1 MRNGWV
7 WGRAPA
13 TIANVGPGF
22 DVFALAIHGPRDE
35 VAIRPA
41 DKDSLAVEGV
51 GAAGLPTKF
60 SENTAGIVID
70 ALRAATGNFQ
80 PLQVRV
86 RKGVPSSRGLGSSA
100 ASCAGAALA
109 YLKAFPSS
117 SSLGAEGFIQAAV
130 AGEAAVSGRHYDN
143 VAAALLGGFVTV
155 ASTQP
160 LILQRVTVSSRVALA
175 IAIPDIL
182 LKTADMRQVLPD
194 LVPLRDAVGNIG
206 RAATLALAL
215 SRGDASLA
223 GRCLEDRIAEPARAL
238 FLSGF
243 AEAKAAALGAGATG
257 FAISGSGSTVFGFAP
272 NQAIAGSAANAMC
285 GAFKALG
292 THATPLVTT
301 ADNSVPLGAVV
312 WKAGPRFSIVAA

>member
-41 DKDSLAVEGV
+41 EKDSLAVEGV

-70 ALRAATGNFQ
+70 ALRAATGIFQ

-109 YLKAFPSS
+109 FLKAFPSS

-182 LKTADMRQVLPD
+182 LKTADMRRSEEHTSEL
-194 LVPLRDAVGNIG
+194 
-206 RAATLALAL
+206 
-215 SRGDASLA
+215 
-223 GRCLEDRIAEPARAL
+223 
-238 FLSGF
+238 
-243 AEAKAAALGAGATG
+243 
-257 FAISGSGSTVFGFAP
+257 
-272 NQAIAGSAANAMC
+272 
-285 GAFKALG
+285 
-292 THATPLVTT
+292 
-301 ADNSVPLGAVV
+301 
-312 WKAGPRFSIVAA
+312 

>member
-70 ALRAATGNFQ
+70 ALRAATGIFQ

-109 YLKAFPSS
+109 LLKAFPSPRW
-117 SSLGAEGFIQAAV
+117 LGVSGFIHAAV
-130 AGEAAVSGRHYDN
+130 AAAAAGSGRHYDN
-143 VAAALLGGFVTV
+143 VAAALLRGVVTV
-155 ASTQP
+155 AST
-160 LILQRVTVSSRVALA
+160 
-175 IAIPDIL
+175 
-182 LKTADMRQVLPD
+182 
-194 LVPLRDAVGNIG
+194 
-206 RAATLALAL
+206 
-215 SRGDASLA
+215 
-223 GRCLEDRIAEPARAL
+223 
-238 FLSGF
+238 
-243 AEAKAAALGAGATG
+243 
-257 FAISGSGSTVFGFAP
+257 
-272 NQAIAGSAANAMC
+272 
-285 GAFKALG
+285 
-292 THATPLVTT
+292 
-301 ADNSVPLGAVV
+301 
-312 WKAGPRFSIVAA
+312 

>member
-41 DKDSLAVEGV
+41 EEDSLAVEGV
-51 GAAGLPTKF
+51 DAEGIPTKF

-70 ALRAATGNFQ
+70 ALRAATGISQ
-80 PLQVRV
+80 PLRVRV

-143 VAAALLGGFVTV
+143 VAAALLGIDGVRPCSESGNRGSGRERDV
-155 ASTQP
+155 WSLRGARNP
-160 LILQRVTVSSRVALA
+160 RHAARHNG
-175 IAIPDIL
+175 
-182 LKTADMRQVLPD
+182 RQF
-194 LVPLRDAVGNIG
+194 
-206 RAATLALAL
+206 RAAGRGRGEGRSAILHRRGLTSVTALPRRSFAHGRGAWL
-215 SRGDASLA
+215 CSMSRIIWS
-223 GRCLEDRIAEPARAL
+223 
-238 FLSGF
+238 
-243 AEAKAAALGAGATG
+243 
-257 FAISGSGSTVFGFAP
+257 
-272 NQAIAGSAANAMC
+272 N
-285 GAFKALG
+285 
-292 THATPLVTT
+292 
-301 ADNSVPLGAVV
+301 
-312 WKAGPRFSIVAA
+312 

>member
-1 MRNGWV
+1 MRDGWV

-22 DVFALAIHGPRDE
+22 GVFALAIHGPRDE

-70 ALRAATGNFQ
+70 ARRAATGIFQ
-80 PLQVRV
+80 PLQVPV
-86 RKGVPSSRGLGSSA
+86 RTGVPSSRGLGSCA

-109 YLKAFPSS
+109 YLEAFPSS

-160 LILQRVTVSSRVALA
+160 LILQRVTVSSRVAL
-175 IAIPDIL
+175 
-182 LKTADMRQVLPD
+182 
-194 LVPLRDAVGNIG
+194 
-206 RAATLALAL
+206 
-215 SRGDASLA
+215 
-223 GRCLEDRIAEPARAL
+223 
-238 FLSGF
+238 
-243 AEAKAAALGAGATG
+243 
-257 FAISGSGSTVFGFAP
+257 
-272 NQAIAGSAANAMC
+272 
-285 GAFKALG
+285 
-292 THATPLVTT
+292 
-301 ADNSVPLGAVV
+301 
-312 WKAGPRFSIVAA
+312 

>member
-1 MRNGWV
+1 MRLSTCSL
-7 WGRAPA
+7 RLPA
-13 TIANVGPGF
+13 A
-22 DVFALAIHGPRDE
+22 E
-35 VAIRPA
+35 
-41 DKDSLAVEGV
+41 AVEC
-51 GAAGLPTKF
+51 
-60 SENTAGIVID
+60 
-70 ALRAATGNFQ
+70 ATG
-80 PLQVRV
+80 
-86 RKGVPSSRGLGSSA
+86 GGG
-100 ASCAGAALA
+100 GAALA
-109 YLKAFPSS
+109 YRKPFPSS
-117 SSLGAEGFIQAAV
+117 GSLGAEGFIQAAV

-175 IAIPDIL
+175 IAIPDIR

-223 GRCLEDRIAEPARAL
+223 GRCLEDRLAEPARAS

-257 FAISGSGSTVFGFAP
+257 FAISGSGSTVFGLAP
-272 NQAIAGSAANAMC
+272 NQVIAGAAANAMC
-285 GAFKALG
+285 SAFKALG
-292 THATPLVTT
+292 THAMPLVTT
-301 ADNSVPLGAVV
+301 TDNFVPLGAVV
-312 WKAGPRFSIVAA
+312 AKAGPRFSVVAA

>member
-22 DVFALAIHGPRDE
+22 DVY
-35 VAIRPA
+35 
-41 DKDSLAVEGV
+41 
-51 GAAGLPTKF
+51 
-60 SENTAGIVID
+60 

-86 RKGVPSSRGLGSSA
+86 RKGVPASRGLGSSA

-109 YLKAFPSS
+109 FLKAFPSS

-160 LILQRVTVSSRVALA
+160 LILQRVTVSSGVAIA

-182 LKTADMRQVLPD
+182 L
-194 LVPLRDAVGNIG
+194 
-206 RAATLALAL
+206 
-215 SRGDASLA
+215 
-223 GRCLEDRIAEPARAL
+223 
-238 FLSGF
+238 
-243 AEAKAAALGAGATG
+243 
-257 FAISGSGSTVFGFAP
+257 
-272 NQAIAGSAANAMC
+272 
-285 GAFKALG
+285 
-292 THATPLVTT
+292 
-301 ADNSVPLGAVV
+301 
-312 WKAGPRFSIVAA
+312 